1 MAWSRCTIMITIVV
15 SYHIPVPVY
24 IKSHIC
30 DIGFVG
36 VRGIDRMVIGRI
48 YTMLL
53 YDRVIV
59 SSEAEEQSRV
69 GSDYLGNAVVV
80 DEGRMTWG

>member
-1 MAWSRCTIMITIVV
+1 
-15 SYHIPVPVY
+15 
-24 IKSHIC
+24 
-30 DIGFVG
+30 
-36 VRGIDRMVIGRI
+36 MVIGWI
-48 YTMLL
+48 YTILL

-80 DEGRMTWG
+80 DEGRMTGG